1 MQSLAILPPQRDSR
15 SMQISTQNRRILAVL
30 GPTNTGKT
38 HFAMERMLGH
48 ASGMIG
54 FPLRL
59 LARENYDRAV
69 RLKGAGQVALITG
82 EEKIIPAGAK
92 YFLCTVESMPQ
103 DRIVAFLGIDE
114 VQMCADPDRGHV
126 FTDRLLHARGTA
138 ETIFMGAETIKPLI
152 KQLVPEAEFLSRP
165 RFSTLTYTGAKK
177 ITRLPPRSAVVA
189 FSTAE
194 VYTIAELIRR
204 QRGGAAVVLGA
215 LSPRTRNAQ
224 VELYQNGDVDYLVAT
239 DAIGMGLNMDVD
251 HVSFAETRKFDGRH
265 VRHLQPAEL
274 AQIAGRAGRHM
285 NNGTFGTAADINLL
299 DAETIEQIE
308 NHDFEP
314 LDQIHWRNPRLN
326 FNSIEALQ
334 KSLSWRPDIKGL
346 VKSRKGDDEIIL
358 QNLAGDPDIANMT
371 TQPDT
376 VRLLWEVCQIPDF
389 GGVLSDA
396 HARLLARLYR
406 YLMADGAGIG
416 RLPHDW
422 IATQVSR
429 TERADGDI
437 ETLVQRIANIRTWT
451 YIAHRADWL
460 DDAAHW
466 QARTRQAEDKLS
478 DALHDKLTQRFVDR
492 RSAHLVSRLKDGL
505 DLLAAVKSSG
515 EVIVEGHAVGHLKG
529 FKFATDTDGVGAAA
543 KAVSTAAVKA
553 LRSEIPRRL
562 RALETTPAE
571 SLTLTDD
578 GLIQWHGHSIGR
590 LTQGSAILKPAIE
603 PLPTDLLDAEQLQR
617 LRRSLLEWLSTQITH
632 HLAPLIRLQPNGQ
645 AGLSGAARGL
655 VFQLAEGLGS
665 LPRVSAHE
673 QIQALKPQDRKTLRK
688 LGLTIGRHSLYLS
701 ALLKPAAVKMR
712 RQLWLAFHR
721 SRLRPALPHP
731 GRVSLMRSE
740 SIQPAY
746 FEAIGYRP
754 FKTIAIR
761 VDVLERLAE
770 KIWAL
775 TQKSPAELPV
785 DIQTMSGCNFETLSE
800 IVVALGYRRDKQED
814 HFLFSRTPRLYRKL
828 KTPQT
833 RRPPKQT
840 NHSPFAK
847 LNTLKTK
854 G

>member
-1 MQSLAILPPQRDSR
+1 
-15 SMQISTQNRRILAVL
+15 
-30 GPTNTGKT
+30 
-38 HFAMERMLGH
+38 
-48 ASGMIG
+48 
-54 FPLRL
+54 
-59 LARENYDRAV
+59 
-69 RLKGAGQVALITG
+69 
-82 EEKIIPAGAK
+82 
-92 YFLCTVESMPQ
+92 
-103 DRIVAFLGIDE
+103 
-114 VQMCADPDRGHV
+114 
-126 FTDRLLHARGTA
+126 
-138 ETIFMGAETIKPLI
+138 LI

-224 VELYQNGDVDYLVAT
+224 VEIYQNGDVDYLVAT

-358 QNLAGDPDIANMT
+358 QNLAGDLDIANMT

-632 HLAPLIRLQPNGQ
+632 HLAPLIRLQPNDQ

-701 ALLKPAAVKMR
+701 ALLKPTAVKMR

-761 VDVLERLAE
+761 VDVLERLAK

-785 DIQTMSGCNFETLSE
+785 DIQAMSGCNFETLSE

>member
-1 MQSLAILPPQRDSR
+1 
-15 SMQISTQNRRILAVL
+15 MQISTQNRRILAVL

>member
-1 MQSLAILPPQRDSR
+1 MQSLAILPLQRDSR
-15 SMQISTQNRRILAVL
+15 SMQISTQDRRIFAVL

-48 ASGMIG
+48 DSGMIG

-59 LARENYDRAV
+59 LARENYDRAL
-69 RLKGAGQVALITG
+69 RIKGAGQVALITG
-82 EEKIIPAGAK
+82 EEKIIPPGAK

-114 VQMCADPDRGHV
+114 IQMCADLDRGHV
-126 FTDRLLHARGTA
+126 FTDRLLHARGSA

-165 RFSTLTYTGAKK
+165 RFSMLTYTGAKK
-177 ITRLPPRSAVVA
+177 ITRLPPRSAIVA

-194 VYTIAELIRR
+194 VYTIAELVRR

-265 VRHLQPAEL
+265 VRRLQPAEL

-308 NHDFEP
+308 NHDFDP
-314 LDQIHWRNPRLN
+314 LDQIYWRNTQLH

-358 QNLAGDPDIANMT
+358 QNLAGDPNIARMAA
-371 TQPDT
+371 QPDT

-389 GGVLSDA
+389 GGVLTDA
-396 HARLLARLYR
+396 HARLLSRLYR
-406 YLMADGAGIG
+406 YLMANGAGIG
-416 RLPHDW
+416 RLPNDW
-422 IATQVSR
+422 VAAQVNR
-429 TERADGDI
+429 TERVDGDI

-460 DDAAHW
+460 DDAPLW

-478 DALHDKLTQRFVDR
+478 DALHEKLTQRFVDR

-515 EVIVEGHAVGHLKG
+515 EVIVEGHAVGQLKG
-529 FKFATDTDGVGAAA
+529 FQFSTDSDGIGAAA

-562 RALETTPAE
+562 RALETTPAN
-571 SLTLTDD
+571 SLALTDD

-590 LTQGSAILKPAIE
+590 LTRGSAILKPAIV
-603 PLPTDLLDAEQLQR
+603 PLPTDLLDAEQMLR
-617 LRRSLLEWLSTQITH
+617 LRRTLLEWLNTQISH
-632 HLAPLIRLQPNGQ
+632 QLAALITLQAQ
-645 AGLSGAARGL
+645 IETGLSGAARGL
-655 VFQLAEGLGS
+655 VFQLIEGLGS

-673 QIQALKPQDRKTLRK
+673 QIQALKSQDRKMLRK
-688 LGLTIGRHSLYLS
+688 LGLTIGRHSLYLP
-701 ALLKPAAVKMR
+701 ALLKPAAIKMR
-712 RQLWLAFHR
+712 RQLWLALHR
-721 SRLRPALPHP
+721 LTLKPAPPHP
-731 GRVSLMRSE
+731 GRVSLARPE

-746 FEAIGYRP
+746 FEAIGYWP
-754 FKTIAIR
+754 FKSMALR

-775 TQKSPAELPV
+775 TQKGPAVLPV
-785 DIQTMSGCNFETLSE
+785 ELQAMSGCSFETLSE
-800 IVVALGYRRDKQED
+800 IVVALGYRRDKQKD

-828 KTPQT
+828 KTPQK
-833 RRPPKQT
+833 RQQPKQA

-847 LNTLKTK
+847 LNTLRTK